1 MQYERIPGHAGGT
14 PPPSQKRKVTAV
26 RLGVAR
32 RASGRMREKR
42 RGVHILIP
50 RGGMPDRGG
59 LGEKALNLLRDRP
72 SALCSRN
79 NDAGRYNAAPLLFVT
94 RSWRGTII

>member
-1 MQYERIPGHAGGT
+1 
-14 PPPSQKRKVTAV
+14 
-26 RLGVAR
+26 
-32 RASGRMREKR
+32 MREKR

-50 RGGMPDRGG
+50 RGGMSDRGG

-79 NDAGRYNAAPLLFVT
+79 NDAD
-94 RSWRGTII
+94 RSATMLRPYYL